1 MSGVLIDG
9 NLVHYESIGRGKALI
24 FVDGWLGSW
33 RYWVPMMEE
42 FATDHRTYALDLW
55 GFGDSS
61 QRPGRYNVDSYVE
74 LLVAFMDQ
82 LGIWHTPLIGH
93 TLGGAIATR
102 LAAEYPDRVSKVLAA
117 GLPLTANAINRKLLS
132 SGPNDALARLFWH
145 RQRPYPE
152 VETAMSK
159 MDENVIART
168 IESVSR
174 LDLRDTMYDVDVPLL
189 TVYGGKDNVISPAQA
204 DNLETELLA
213 ARSIVLPNARHF
225 LMLDEPAKF
234 SRLMRDFMDIEDPD
248 DLQELA
254 IKKEWRRRTR

>member
-24 FVDGWLGSW
+24 FVHGWLGSW